1 MLPALLKMGS
11 KLGSLNWL
19 TIAKIG
25 CIIALLASTNIV
37 TWKIAQSE
45 FNKERLAN
53 TQAQLQTEKM
63 LSLNYQNDVQRMN
76 ESITTAMLRNKQLSE
91 RMQQLIKEHNNAPP
105 LPTDCVIDDAGVQ
118 FITKARSDA
127 LQIPSSTD
135 NTTTHPTIPTE

>member
-11 KLGSLNWL
+11 KLSSLNWL
-19 TIAKIG
+19 TIAKIS
-25 CIIALLASTNIV
+25 CIIALLASTNVI
-37 TWKIAQSE
+37 TWKLAQSG

-76 ESITTAMLRNKQLSE
+76 ESITTAMLHNKQLSE

-127 LQIPSSTD
+127 LQIPTSTD
-135 NTTTHPTIPTE
+135 STTTYPTIPTE

>member
-19 TIAKIG
+19 TIAKIS

-37 TWKIAQSE
+37 TWKLAQSE

-53 TQAQLQTEKM
+53 TQSQLQTEKM

-76 ESITTAMLRNKQLSE
+76 ESITTAMLHNKQLSE

-127 LQIPSSTD
+127 LQIPSST
-135 NTTTHPTIPTE
+135 NSTATHPTIPAE